1 MSTDHR
7 HPVIEIK
14 PSHVEYGPRGQAYN
28 RKAPR
33 KNGWRLRLILFLLTV
48 LTTLIAGTS
57 FYIAPNELFRDPS
70 LLLLGLPFSASII
83 SILMAH
89 EMGHYVT
96 SRLYRVNVTLPYFIP
111 APTLIGTLG
120 AVIKMRSRIGKK
132 RILMEIGAAGPFAGM
147 IVALPLV
154 VWGLNHSDI
163 VPMSSDAGEYII
175 FGDSLLF
182 AFLTKVTVGS
192 VAEGYDILLHPVG
205 FAGWVGFLVTAL
217 NLMPIGQLD
226 GGHISYALF
235 GRKHRIVSRLFV
247 IFLVVLGAIAYPG
260 WLLWAL
266 LVIIIG
272 LDHPPVADDALSLG
286 TFHRILGYASLILF
300 VLTFIPQPV
309 IIDF

>member
-1 MSTDHR
+1 
-7 HPVIEIK
+7 VK
-14 PSHVEYGPRGQAYN
+14 K
-28 RKAPR
+28 KAPP
-33 KNGWRLRLILFLLTV
+33 KNGWRLQLLLFLLTV
-48 LTTLIAGTS
+48 VTTLIAGTS
-57 FYIAPNELFRDPS
+57 FYIAPGELLRDPS
-70 LLLLGLPFSASII
+70 QILLGLPFSASIL

-120 AVIKMRSRIGKK
+120 AVIKMRSPIGKK
-132 RILMEIGAAGPFAGM
+132 QILMEIGAAGPFMGM

-154 VWGLNHSDI
+154 VWGLNHSEI
-163 VPMSSDAGEYII
+163 IPMNTTSGEYIV

-182 AFLTKVTVGS
+182 FLLTKLTVGTLP
-192 VAEGYDILLHPVG
+192 EGYDIMLHPVG

-235 GRKHRIVSRLFV
+235 GRRHRIVSRLFV

-260 WLLWAL
+260 WLVWAL
-266 LVIIIG
+266 LVLIIG
-272 LDHPPVADDALSLG
+272 LDHPPVADDAVPLG
-286 TFHRILGYASLILF
+286 TAHRILGYASLVLF

-309 IIDF
+309 ILDF

>member
-1 MSTDHR
+1 MTTDHR
-7 HPVIEIK
+7 QPTIEIR
-14 PSHVEYGPRGQAYN
+14 PSHVEYGPRRRVIK
-28 RKAPR
+28 RKAPP
-33 KNGWRLRLILFLLTV
+33 KNGWRLQLVLFLLTIV
-48 LTTLIAGTS
+48 TTLIAGTS
-57 FYIAPNELFRDPS
+57 FYIAPNELIRDPS
-70 LLLLGLPFSASII
+70 QILLGLPFSASIL

-120 AVIKMRSRIGKK
+120 AVIKMRSPIGKK
-132 RILMEIGAAGPFAGM
+132 QILMEIGAAGPFMGM

-154 VWGLNHSDI
+154 VWGLNHSEI
-163 VPMSSDAGEYII
+163 IPMNTASGEYIV

-182 AFLTKVTVGS
+182 LLLTKMTVGTPP
-192 VAEGYDILLHPVG
+192 EGYDIMLHPVG

-235 GRKHRIVSRLFV
+235 GRRHRIVSRLFV

-260 WLLWAL
+260 WLVWAL
-266 LVIIIG
+266 LVLIIG
-272 LDHPPVADDALSLG
+272 LDHPPVADDAVPLG
-286 TFHRILGYASLILF
+286 DAHRILGYASLVLF

-309 IIDF
+309 ILDF

>member
-14 PSHVEYGPRGQAYN
+14 PSHVEYGPRNRAKN
-28 RKAPR
+28 RKAPQ
-33 KNGWRLRLILFLLTV
+33 KNGWRLQLILFLLTII
-48 LTTLIAGTS
+48 TTLIAGTS
-57 FYIAPNELFRDPS
+57 FYVAPSELLSNPS
-70 LLLLGLPFSASII
+70 LILKGIPFSAALL

-120 AVIKMRSRIGKK
+120 AVIKMKSRIGKK

-163 VPMSSDAGEYII
+163 IPMSGDAGEYIV

-182 AFLTKVTVGS
+182 LLLTNLTVGTLP
-192 VAEGYDILLHPVG
+192 EGYDILLHPVG
-205 FAGWVGFLVTAL
+205 FAGWVGFLVTSL

-235 GRKHRIVSRLFV
+235 GRRHRVVSRLFV

-266 LVIIIG
+266 LVLIIG
-272 LDHPPVADDALSLG
+272 LDHPPVADDAVPLG
-286 TFHRILGYASLILF
+286 TSHRILGYASLVLF
-300 VLTFIPQPV
+300 ILTFIPQPV